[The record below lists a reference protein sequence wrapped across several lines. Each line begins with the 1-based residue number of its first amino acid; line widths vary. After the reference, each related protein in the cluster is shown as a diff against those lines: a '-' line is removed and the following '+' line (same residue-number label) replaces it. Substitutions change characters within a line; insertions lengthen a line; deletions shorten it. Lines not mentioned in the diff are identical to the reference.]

1 MKLCAFLCAILVL
14 GASGCSL
21 HRTAR
26 TASTTTTAAPPAATT
41 NPHMPV
47 PRMALT
53 IYRVENGRLAPAIVH
68 VDRTEAVAAAALK
81 VLGAGTV
88 SSISGGTAT
97 VDAPGATDE
106 QVAEIVFTLTQFS
119 TVHRVD
125 VAGRSGLTRDDFAAY
140 EPPILIEAPAA
151 NASVPTTFTVSGS
164 ASVFEA
170 NLVVELLR
178 DGELLD
184 RQNVTASAGA
194 PARGSFSTTLHGTAG
209 DATIKA
215 FAPSAADGSPQH
227 EVDVPVTIA
236 P

>member
-1 MKLCAFLCAILVL
+1 
-14 GASGCSL
+14 
-21 HRTAR
+21 
-26 TASTTTTAAPPAATT
+26 
-41 NPHMPV
+41 
-47 PRMALT
+47 MALT